1 MTSDPPTERR
11 TQQKPVHAGQNDPRT
26 VFVCPRHLLLRYS
39 FMFLHN
45 QVERRVK
52 KKKKKEWN
60 VYNNNYIKLVY
71 SRRFSSSG
79 DARLIRCTEGGS
91 PHTL

>member
-1 MTSDPPTERR
+1 MTSDPLTERR
-11 TQQKPVHAGQNDPRT
+11 MQQKPVHAGQNDPRNI
-26 VFVCPRHLLLRYS
+26 FVCPCHLLLQHS

-45 QVERRVK
+45 EVERCV

-60 VYNNNYIKLVY
+60 VYNNNHIKLVY

-79 DARLIRCTEGGS
+79 DACLIHCMEGCS
-91 PHTL
+91 PHAL

>member
-39 FMFLHN
+39 FTFLHN

-52 KKKKKEWN
+52 KKKKK
-60 VYNNNYIKLVY
+60 
-71 SRRFSSSG
+71 SG
-79 DARLIRCTEGGS
+79 MFTITITLSLFTPGGS
-91 PHTL
+91 HPVVTLV

>member
-1 MTSDPPTERR
+1 
-11 TQQKPVHAGQNDPRT
+11 
-26 VFVCPRHLLLRYS
+26 
-39 FMFLHN
+39 MFLHN
-45 QVERRVK
+45 QVERRV